1 MTISQAQR
9 VGTSRGLTTWM
20 LATIIIGVLIPFG
33 GFAVLL
39 VSRLPRFAARRPSW
53 IALLV
58 VATVIL
64 AIQIIGLQ
72 GSWISPVISGDPAQV
87 VAP

>member
-1 MTISQAQR
+1 MTISETNR
-9 VGTSRGLTTWM
+9 VGASRGLTTWM

-39 VSRLPRFAARRPSW
+39 ISRLPRFEGRRPSW
-53 IALLV
+53 VALLV
-58 VATVIL
+58 VATVII

-72 GSWISPVISGDPAQV
+72 GSWLSPVLHGDPAQV
-87 VAP
+87 VVP